1 MLHKESLEKALTEIK
16 ELLTASFPV
25 ARLILFGSAA
35 RGEMDE
41 ESDVDVLLLTK
52 RPLSREEHDG
62 VTSLV
67 FEINLTYGTNL
78 SLLVIDEDAWE
89 KGPISA
95 LPVHDEIE
103 EQGILL

>member
-1 MLHKESLEKALTEIK
+1 MVHEENQKEALNEIK
-16 ELLTASFPV
+16 ELLIASYPV

-35 RGEMDE
+35 RGETDE
-41 ESDVDVLLLTK
+41 ESDVDVLVLTK

-67 FEINLTYGTNL
+67 FEINLTLGTNL
-78 SLLVIDEDAWE
+78 SLLVIDEEAWE

-95 LPVHDEIE
+95 LSIHDEVE